1 MPDVI
6 FNNKVGYGS
15 SVSGFSS
22 FPITL
27 QIPGQTEDN
36 PFTEGAKG
44 EGGGDTPYDL
54 HTVIITSIGT
64 AQASNF
70 QFMQTLNNHI
80 FVYVFGDK
88 VGQIQVTGLMFA
100 GDCTRGKSD
109 GFSNVL
115 KWFKENKISSK
126 NNPGEPITITVG
138 KTSFTAFLINVKTSV
153 DRPVE
158 GLGTFTLTFLTT
170 DY

>member
-1 MPDVI
+1 MADVI

-15 SVSGFSS
+15 SVSGFST

-27 QIPGQTEDN
+27 QIPGKP
-36 PFTEGAKG
+36 PFTQGAKG
-44 EGGGDTPYDL
+44 EGGDTPYDL

-64 AQASNF
+64 SQAANF
-70 QFMQTLNNHI
+70 QFMQTLREHI
-80 FVYVFGDK
+80 YVYVFGDK
-88 VGQIQVTGLMFA
+88 VGQLQVTGLMFA
-100 GDCTRGKSD
+100 GDCTRGKSE

-115 KWFKENKISSK
+115 KWYNENKISSK
-126 NNPGEPITITVG
+126 ENKGKPITITAG
-138 KTSFTAFLINVKTSV
+138 NTHFTAFLVNVQTSV

-170 DY
+170 GF

>member
-1 MPDVI
+1 MPEVI

-27 QIPGQTEDN
+27 QIPGPVSD
-36 PFTEGAKG
+36 FTQGAKG
-44 EGGGDTPYDL
+44 EGGDTPYDL

-64 AQASNF
+64 AQEANF
-70 QFMQTLNNHI
+70 QFMQTLNDHI

-100 GDCTRGKSD
+100 GDCERGKSE

-115 KWFKENKISSK
+115 KWFKENKISNK
-126 NNPGEPITITVG
+126 QKPGEPLTITAG
-138 KTSFTAFLINVKTSV
+138 TTSITAFLINVQTSV
-153 DRPVE
+153 DKPVE